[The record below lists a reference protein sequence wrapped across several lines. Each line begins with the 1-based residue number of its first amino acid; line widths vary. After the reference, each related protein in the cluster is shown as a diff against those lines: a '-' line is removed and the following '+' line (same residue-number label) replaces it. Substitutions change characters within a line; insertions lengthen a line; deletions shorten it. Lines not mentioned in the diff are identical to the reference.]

1 MPEPGTAL
9 PVLAASVLAYWCGR
23 LRLGQRL
30 DRWADG
36 KVGGPH
42 GVGWWAAQVV
52 LAVHIAW
59 MVTAHPLRTR
69 AALRTSREP
78 LRRSPAPVFD
88 SQWINRKDRPDA

>member
-1 MPEPGTAL
+1 MPDAVVIL
-9 PVLAASVLAYWCGR
+9 ASVLAYWAGR

-42 GVGWWAAQVV
+42 GVGWWAAQAV

-69 AALRTSREP
+69 ANARSWRDEP
-78 LRRSPAPVFD
+78 PRLPAPVFD
-88 SQWINRKDRPDA
+88 SQWINRKDTPDA